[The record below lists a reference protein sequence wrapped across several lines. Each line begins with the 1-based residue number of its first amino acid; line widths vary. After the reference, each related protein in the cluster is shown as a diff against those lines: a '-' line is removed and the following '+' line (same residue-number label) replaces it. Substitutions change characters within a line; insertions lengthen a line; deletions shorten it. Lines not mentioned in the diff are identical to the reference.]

1 MIKQKLTHASLT
13 QNKNG
18 YNHLKYKSV
27 IPVFIKA
34 GMYEHQHMRIKRM
47 KKSRLLGFL
56 LGSICLLFGQSSF
69 AMDCDE
75 IVLGA
80 AISLTGKYATNGVHA
95 QNGYEFAIQKIAE
108 HGGIKIGDKC
118 YNFRV
123 IYYDDESKGD
133 RGATLAERLINQD
146 GVQYMLGPYSSGLTK
161 AIAPVTE
168 KYQIPMVEAEGASRS
183 LFTQGYRYLFAVLST
198 SEQYLA
204 SAITLAAE
212 KAQGTGKSPADV
224 RVAIA
229 VENDPFSLD
238 IRAGV
243 LEDAEKYGM
252 QVVVDEKLPRDL
264 SDMSAILTK
273 VKLVK
278 PDVLVVSGHS
288 KGAAT
293 AVRQIEEQNVKAP
306 MIAITHCEAAD
317 VVGNFGDAANDILC
331 STQWAETLSYS
342 DPIFGTAAEYEQEF
356 KAAYPEYAEKTV
368 PYQTAQASAAVYVF
382 KDAFERAGSLDKEA
396 VRDAIAETD
405 LSTFYGQIRFSEAG
419 NNIAKPMVLRQ
430 IQDGKYNV
438 VAPSEFASHELN
450 WPRG

>member
-1 MIKQKLTHASLT
+1 MKRLNLVSCLA
-13 QNKNG
+13 
-18 YNHLKYKSV
+18 
-27 IPVFIKA
+27 A
-34 GMYEHQHMRIKRM
+34 GA
-47 KKSRLLGFL
+47 FL
-56 LGSICLLFGQSSF
+56 LFSANAAVAEECEEL
-69 AMDCDE
+69 
-75 IVLGA
+75 VLGS

-95 QNGYEFAIQKIAE
+95 KNGYEFAIMKIDE
-108 HGGIKIGDKC
+108 NGGVKVGDKC

-146 GVQYMLGPYSSGLTK
+146 KVQYMLGPYSSGLTK

-183 LFTQGYRYLFAVLST
+183 LFNKGYKYLFAVLST

-212 KAQGTGKSPADV
+212 KATESGSSPDQV
-224 RVAIA
+224 KVAVA

-243 LEDAEKYGM
+243 TEDAAKYNM
-252 QVVVDEKLPRDL
+252 QIIIDEQLPRDL

-273 VKLVK
+273 VKLLK

-293 AVRQIEEQNVKAP
+293 AVRQIEEQNVSVP

-317 VVGNFGDAANDILC
+317 VVGNFGAAANDILC
-331 STQWAETLSYS
+331 STQWAETLTYE
-342 DPIFGTAAEYEQEF
+342 DEIFGTAANYEMEF
-356 KAAYPEYAEKTV
+356 KAAFPEYAEKTV

-382 KDAFERAGSLDKEA
+382 KDAFERAGTLDKEA

-405 LSTFYGQIRFSEAG
+405 LSTFYGQIKFAEAG

-438 VAPSEFASHELN
+438 VAPSAFASHALN
-450 WPRG
+450 WPRM